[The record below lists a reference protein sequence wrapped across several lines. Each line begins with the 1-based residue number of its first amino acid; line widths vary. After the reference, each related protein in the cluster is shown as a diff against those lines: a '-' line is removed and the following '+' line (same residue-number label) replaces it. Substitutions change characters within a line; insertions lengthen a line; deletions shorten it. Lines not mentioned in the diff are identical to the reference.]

1 MGIPVEKQFVIGA
14 ARGDVWAFL
23 TDPSRVAGCLP
34 GAAITEQVDERT
46 HAGTIAVKVGPVS
59 ARYKGTVRFERLD
72 EEEGVAEIVAAGQDV
87 RGKGGAEMRMTSRV
101 VARGPAETEVT
112 VASTVNITG
121 ILAQFG
127 RGMIQ
132 DVSDEMF
139 RRFTDAMRAALES
152 APDRAGAGDAAA
164 DRPAAAS
171 PAAGGTS
178 GSPAADGTAA
188 SVNAGNASAPASPAA
203 DGASASPSAGSAS
216 ASPDADSVHASPDT
230 DGASA
235 SPAAGSASASPSAGS
250 ASASPDADS
259 ADAARTPP
267 RPAAGPAAQPRAAAA
282 DGDAIDAVSLGAT
295 VGKRALGRLVRRPGF
310 WLAVVIAAAI
320 LWLIVS

>member
-1 MGIPVEKQFVIGA
+1 MGIPVEKQFVIKA
-14 ARGDVWAFL
+14 ARGEVWAFL

-87 RGKGGAEMRMTSRV
+87 RGKGGADMRMTSRV

-152 APDRAGAGDAAA
+152 APDRAGAGDTAA
-164 DRPAAAS
+164 DRPAVAS
-171 PAAGGTS
+171 PAAGGAS
-178 GSPAADGTAA
+178 GSPAADGASA
-188 SVNAGNASAPASPAA
+188 SVNAGGASASASPAA

-216 ASPDADSVHASPDT
+216 ASPDADSVHASPDM
-230 DGASA
+230 DGAPAFPAVGSASA
-235 SPAAGSASASPSAGS
+235 SPAA
-250 ASASPDADS
+250 DS
-259 ADAARTPP
+259 VAAARTAADAARTSAQ
-267 RPAAGPAAQPRAAAA
+267 PAAGPAAQPRAAVS

-295 VGKRALGRLVRRPGF
+295 VGKRALGRLARRPGF

-320 LWLIVS
+320 LWLIVR